1 MFCPRRFNLSNKIH
15 PADLRD
21 LSPLLFL
28 RGQGADEGQGLV
40 VTVPLA
46 PKPLL
51 GPLQLTAAQETKQL
65 VDWLWNRNVLLCFP
79 SSSFPFFFSLKVV
92 MDLKPGLSK
101 AVPCD
106 LVIPAS
112 FLKSHFLHTW
122 PVLPVH
128 LRFNQKSFSFI
139 PNSAILS

>member
-21 LSPLLFL
+21 ISPLLFL

-65 VDWLWNRNVLLCFP
+65 VDWLWN
-79 SSSFPFFFSLKVV
+79 
-92 MDLKPGLSK
+92 
-101 AVPCD
+101 
-106 LVIPAS
+106 
-112 FLKSHFLHTW
+112 
-122 PVLPVH
+122 
-128 LRFNQKSFSFI
+128 
-139 PNSAILS
+139 

>member
-1 MFCPRRFNLSNKIH
+1 M
-15 PADLRD
+15 
-21 LSPLLFL
+21 
-28 RGQGADEGQGLV
+28 
-40 VTVPLA
+40 TVPLA

-51 GPLQLTAAQETKQL
+51 GPVQLTAAQETKQL
-65 VDWLWNRNVLLCFP
+65 VDWLWNPNVLLCFP
-79 SSSFPFFFSLKVV
+79 SSSFPFFLNLKVV
-92 MDLKPGLSK
+92 MNLKPGLRK

-122 PVLPVH
+122 PVLPMH

-139 PNSAILS
+139 PTSAILS